1 MDKKEE
7 EKLLLEKQYNEYA
20 VRCECGMRTVLA
32 RVENLR
38 HEMDLLDGRNPFENI
53 EHRIKSFDSAYEKC
67 LKNGEKPCMETFHR
81 FHDIAGIRIIV
92 PFQDDIYTVRDAL
105 IRQPSMTVVE
115 ERDYVRAPKS
125 NGYRSLHLIVN
136 MEIYF
141 MSTSAQIPVEIQIR
155 SQAMDL
161 WASLEHSLHYKNASS
176 SPEAMEKFQKA
187 AEMLA
192 DFDGMVMELRN
203 YTEEKKAIEDEAAK
217 MTTKKVSDEV
227 HEVCAPTVDLKKK
240 PA

>member
-1 MDKKEE
+1 MDKKQE
-7 EKLLLEKQYNEYA
+7 EKILLEKQYNEYA

-38 HEMDLLDGRNPFENI
+38 HEMDLLGGRNPFEAI

-67 LKNGEKPCMETFHR
+67 LKNGEEPCMKTFHK

-92 PFQDDIYTVRDAL
+92 PFQDDIYTVRNAL

-115 ERDYVRAPKS
+115 ERDYVRAPKE

-192 DFDGMVMELRN
+192 DFDSMVMDLRN
-203 YTEEKKAIEDEAAK
+203 YAEERKAVEDK
-217 MTTKKVSDEV
+217 GRLQMK
-227 HEVCAPTVDLKKK
+227 
-240 PA
+240 